1 MIVENICEIDIITKI
16 SWSDMDKSQKD
27 DFIKLISYF
36 TPKEIEELRLIL

>member
-1 MIVENICEIDIITKI
+1 MIVENICEMDIVTKI
-16 SWSDMDKSQKD
+16 STSDMDQAQKD